1 MSEELIALSV
11 MKDSEIDTSD
21 IPERTDWAQA
31 AVGKF
36 YRPLKKSVTIRIDAD
51 VLSWLR
57 SHGGKYQTRINGM
70 LRAAMLHSRR
80 KRR

>member
-1 MSEELIALSV
+1 
-11 MKDSEIDTSD
+11 MKDSEIDTSE
-21 IPERTDWAQA
+21 IPERADWSRAI
-31 AVGKF
+31 VGKF

-57 SHGGKYQTRINGM
+57 SRGGKYQTRINGM

-80 KRR
+80 RKPS